1 MNMEWKRKFQA
12 WSQEPKYL
20 LGIVGINLGLTLVLG
35 FFVLSGQQPFA
46 KNLATDELTIVQPAP
61 SVSQPPVTTPTPL
74 PDSQPATDNAQA
86 QTPQVP
92 TESPAPTTDQQ
103 AVSDGKININLASLT
118 LLQELPGIGPQ
129 KAQAIIDYREQTPFT
144 TIADLQKVSG
154 IGEKTFAKLE
164 QLISVE

>member
-1 MNMEWKRKFQA
+1 
-12 WSQEPKYL
+12 
-20 LGIVGINLGLTLVLG
+20 
-35 FFVLSGQQPFA
+35 
-46 KNLATDELTIVQPAP
+46 
-61 SVSQPPVTTPTPL
+61 
-74 PDSQPATDNAQA
+74 
-86 QTPQVP
+86 
-92 TESPAPTTDQQ
+92 SPAPTTDQQ

>member
-1 MNMEWKRKFQA
+1 MNMEWKRKFQE
-12 WSQEPKYL
+12 WSQEPRYL
-20 LGIVGINLGLTLVLG
+20 IAIVGVNFGLTLVLG

-46 KNLATDELTIVQPAP
+46 KNLANDELTIVQP
-61 SVSQPPVTTPTPL
+61 VPPVAQSPVTPPTPL
-74 PDSQPATDNAQA
+74 PDSQPTADDSQA
-86 QTPQVP
+86 QMPKVP
-92 TESPAPTTDQQ
+92 TESSAADQQ

-129 KAQAIIDYREQTPFT
+129 KAQAIIDYREQTPFA

-164 QLISVE
+164 QLIRVE